1 MERSRIPGR
10 GVANEVGVSERVPDG
25 CRCSTSGVRFHSV
38 DGLLRVCAVLR
49 RRFPVGANP
58 TRQTLRPE
66 ATGAVVE
73 VTKWLKPSGMGTILP
88 RISTG
93 PWVSYASH
101 AWGMTSR
108 GRRRE
113 VLSESRMRNLQVR
126 FDERGVETE
135 LRRGYSGRRKG
146 RQQTT
151 QTYCHRATS
160 RLYRT
165 ATVADQTARVQTRR
179 SLTGQARPWSIA
191 LHCGHRS
198 VLVGHERSMKIR
210 FRCRR

>member
-1 MERSRIPGR
+1 MAASTEFCISRRIRRTAAYKVRATSTGY
-10 GVANEVGVSERVPDG
+10 GVA
-25 CRCSTSGVRFHSV
+25 
-38 DGLLRVCAVLR
+38 
-49 RRFPVGANP
+49 
-58 TRQTLRPE
+58 
-66 ATGAVVE
+66 
-73 VTKWLKPSGMGTILP
+73 GMGTILP

-93 PWVSYASH
+93 PWVSYASR

-113 VLSESRMRNLQVR
+113 VLSESRMRGNLQVR

-135 LRRGYSGRRKG
+135 LRRGYSGTARRKG

-179 SLTGQARPWSIA
+179 SLTGQLQTVALTSQFAGKQPLTRRPARAGSADSNAITWP
-191 LHCGHRS
+191 GHHNVRA
-198 VLVGHERSMKIR
+198 IR
-210 FRCRR
+210 DWP